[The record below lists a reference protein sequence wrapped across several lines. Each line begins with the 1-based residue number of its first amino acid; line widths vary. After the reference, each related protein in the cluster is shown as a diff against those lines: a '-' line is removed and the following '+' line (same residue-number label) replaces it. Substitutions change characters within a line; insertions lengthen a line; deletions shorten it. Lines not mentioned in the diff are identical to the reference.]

1 MSRLAFMAVWL
12 VCGLVI
18 QLRFGPP
25 ALDYWITGFFIGA
38 LAAALFVAVLNVFI
52 RSNRLSADVIRERAK
67 SIAYAKLR
75 AGYPLAPEEKALLR
89 LGDE

>member
-1 MSRLAFMAVWL
+1 MRLAFMAVWL
-12 VCGLVI
+12 ICGLAI
-18 QLRFGPP
+18 QLLYGPP
-25 ALDYWITGFFIGA
+25 AFELWITGFFIGA

-52 RSNRLSADVIRERAK
+52 RSNRLSEDVIRERAK

-75 AGYPLAPEEKALLR
+75 AGHPLSPEEKVLLR